1 MKAFNRALMVPAALL
16 MGVAIFGQDKPIP
29 PAEGV
34 DLSGSWQ
41 PSREQDVGLGT
52 AAGALADYGGIP
64 INEAGRTY
72 ALAWTASRVTVR
84 EEQCAGYVP
93 PYFHNAPGNYRFWE
107 ERDPVTQDLVAIKMY
122 GQISE
127 GLRTIWMDGRPH
139 PPAYAA
145 HTAQGFSTGEWK
157 GNVLNVYTTHIKRG
171 FIRANGIVQTDEAEL
186 REHFIRHGDYI
197 SYFSVTYDPAYLA
210 EPYSRVIFLNRSVRD
225 AVAWL
230 YACDDSEQ
238 ILDRPPDQ
246 IPSFLYGTNPF
257 VREYADKLKIPLLG
271 AMGGPETMYPEFM
284 TRVKDTAA
292 AEAAAKA
299 ELLPTGPRRTKVA
312 KDPDPHDGDIHV
324 LHVQGDIYMLVGDGG
339 NITVQTGDEAPLV
352 VDTGAGTLSDKVIA
366 EIRKLNPKPIQFIV
380 NTSFHSDFTG
390 GNSKLVSSGQD
401 PSLFGSLG
409 SDIAIR
415 NRGTSA
421 TLIAH
426 QNVQNR
432 LMQPV
437 ISGAITA
444 LPSGSI
450 PTDTILEAR
459 RRKYHNDEAV
469 EIFWEKN
476 ASTDGDTIVQFR
488 RSDVIVTGDIF
499 STTQYPFIDVKNG
512 GSIQGEIAALDN
524 ILDRT
529 VYKHDEEGGTM
540 VIPGHGRLCDEYDV
554 AEYREMVAIIRDR
567 VQAMI
572 KQGATL
578 DQVKAARLTADYDPL
593 YGAAMGPWTTDM
605 FLEAVYTSLKQPP
618 AQKNSVASR

>member
-238 ILDRPPDQ
+238 ILDRPR
-246 IPSFLYGTNPF
+246 IRSRASCMGRILSSANMRTN
-257 VREYADKLKIPLLG
+257 
-271 AMGGPETMYPEFM
+271 
-284 TRVKDTAA
+284 
-292 AEAAAKA
+292 
-299 ELLPTGPRRTKVA
+299 
-312 KDPDPHDGDIHV
+312 
-324 LHVQGDIYMLVGDGG
+324 
-339 NITVQTGDEAPLV
+339 
-352 VDTGAGTLSDKVIA
+352 
-366 EIRKLNPKPIQFIV
+366 
-380 NTSFHSDFTG
+380 
-390 GNSKLVSSGQD
+390 
-401 PSLFGSLG
+401 
-409 SDIAIR
+409 
-415 NRGTSA
+415 
-421 TLIAH
+421 
-426 QNVQNR
+426 
-432 LMQPV
+432 
-437 ISGAITA
+437 
-444 LPSGSI
+444 
-450 PTDTILEAR
+450 
-459 RRKYHNDEAV
+459 
-469 EIFWEKN
+469 
-476 ASTDGDTIVQFR
+476 
-488 RSDVIVTGDIF
+488 
-499 STTQYPFIDVKNG
+499 
-512 GSIQGEIAALDN
+512 
-524 ILDRT
+524 
-529 VYKHDEEGGTM
+529 
-540 VIPGHGRLCDEYDV
+540 
-554 AEYREMVAIIRDR
+554 
-567 VQAMI
+567 
-572 KQGATL
+572 
-578 DQVKAARLTADYDPL
+578 
-593 YGAAMGPWTTDM
+593 
-605 FLEAVYTSLKQPP
+605 
-618 AQKNSVASR
+618 